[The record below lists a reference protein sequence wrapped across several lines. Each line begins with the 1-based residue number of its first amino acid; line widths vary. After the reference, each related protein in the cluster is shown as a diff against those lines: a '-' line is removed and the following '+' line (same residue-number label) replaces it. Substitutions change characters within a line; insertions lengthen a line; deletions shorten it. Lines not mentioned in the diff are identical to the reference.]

1 MIFNQFV
8 SECMLGLFETVGTQM
23 KYGVFKLLINNE
35 FTSLFFI
42 NFLCGLVDHLCD
54 VTSHGLALVKNLL
67 DRLVCELRVLF
78 EHFDELRLHSE
89 RYRLGK
95 AA

>member
-1 MIFNQFV
+1 
-8 SECMLGLFETVGTQM
+8 M